1 MNYGQFEIE
10 STIIATL
17 LKQPDVLE
25 KIRVKDY
32 MFTNE
37 KFKTFFNYVMDA
49 GKID

>member
-32 MFTNE
+32 MFTT
-37 KFKTFFNYVMDA
+37 KSLKPFSIM
-49 GKID
+49 

>member
-25 KIRVKDY
+25 KI
-32 MFTNE
+32 
-37 KFKTFFNYVMDA
+37 
-49 GKID
+49 

>member
-25 KIRVKDY
+25 
-32 MFTNE
+32 
-37 KFKTFFNYVMDA
+37 
-49 GKID
+49 